1 MEARNDMTLRC
12 EHVSKEYG
20 GKRVLDDVTLEIE
33 PGRIYGL
40 IGRNGAG
47 KTTLLS
53 ILTAQNPASS
63 GTVTLGGQQ
72 VWENQKMLDHLCFS
86 RELNPQNAFGNAS
99 YKVKEYLRMAA
110 AYYPNWDKAYA
121 ERLIG
126 LFGLDVKKRIA
137 KLSKGMLS
145 MVTIIVALASRADIT
160 ILDEPVAGLDI
171 VSRER
176 FYQLLIEDYTE
187 TGRTFIV
194 STHIIEEAANVF
206 EKVIILHEGRL
217 KLVEDTVGLV
227 ARFWAVSGREDEV
240 DAACAGLDV
249 HHVDRMGRGKTA
261 YVSTE
266 PGGDIRR
273 CTDGHAVDIAPLSLQ
288 KLFVALCG
296 DETAEGETK

>member
-240 DAACAGLDV
+240 DAACTGLDV

-273 CTDGHAVDIAPLSLQ
+273 CTDGYAVDIAPLSLQ

-296 DETAEGETK
+296 DETAEGEIK